1 MHNITNVSKITFKMD
16 LKNINLKKVTLLDA
30 DFLYI
35 ILEERKP
42 NSNISH
48 KKMPTVLHHKKFI
61 QSNPYLYW
69 YMIFFKNVKIG
80 TVYLTSINEIGL
92 HIKKEFQNL
101 QIEITILKKLFQKH
115 PRNRYLVNVNPKN
128 KKMVEFLKCNQFKI
142 LQHTYELSIK
152 RKSRDD

>member
-1 MHNITNVSKITFKMD
+1 MNVGKTTFKVD
-16 LKNINLKKVTLLDA
+16 LKNISLKKVTVSDA

-35 ILEERKP
+35 ILEEREP
-42 NSNISH
+42 NNNISH
-48 KKMPTVLHHKKFI
+48 KKMPRFLHHKKFI

-69 YMIFFKNVKIG
+69 YVIFFKNVKIG

-92 HIKKEFQNL
+92 HIKKEFKNVK
-101 QIEITILKKLFQKH
+101 IEKTILKKLFQKH

-128 KKMVEFLKCNQFKI
+128 KKMIEFLKYNQFKM

-152 RKSRDD
+152 RKIKK